1 VPSGTLSKDYRQDV
15 RNHRDTLA
23 NALLSDSQVT
33 QKLDS
38 ISKDIAIL
46 KQGSSSQALESLF
59 ADAMTHLLTESPSSM
74 TSKDTT
80 ASATTAAA
88 VMDLNIDVGLGTNSM
103 QQKLKRVESILEKLY
118 TLQKDRDNTLE
129 DLKEKVQL
137 SCCEWYTAGECG
149 LSHMSVCL

>member
-15 RNHRDTLA
+15 RNHRDTLT
-23 NALLSDSQVT
+23 NALLSDTQVT

-80 ASATTAAA
+80 ASAAM
-88 VMDLNIDVGLGTNSM
+88 MDLNIDVGLGTNSM

-137 SCCEWYTAGECG
+137 SCC
-149 LSHMSVCL
+149 